1 MLPAP
6 LNLISIS
13 AAFIGALIIP
23 LSSPY
28 YSPPAGSG
36 SEGVV
41 GGMEGG
47 DEGIVM
53 SLAGTCSDK
62 ITRYVHIYV

>member
-28 YSPPAGSG
+28 SPPPSSG
-36 SEGVV
+36 SAGTEGVI
-41 GGMEGG
+41 GGMVEGA
-47 DEGIVM
+47 DEGIIM

-62 ITRYVHIYV
+62 ITR